1 MSVKDGVLKKKKKKN
16 LGALNF
22 FFYTKLKIQNVS
34 LE

>member
-1 MSVKDGVLKKKKKKN
+1 MSVKDGVLKKKN